1 MLEEL
6 QDSDIAIFEKVRL
19 QLVEGAEVSPGESSE
34 PAGGD
39 DDDE

>member
-6 QDSDIAIFEKVRL
+6 QDSDHAIFEKVRI
-19 QLVEGAEVSPGESSE
+19 QLVEGTTGESAE